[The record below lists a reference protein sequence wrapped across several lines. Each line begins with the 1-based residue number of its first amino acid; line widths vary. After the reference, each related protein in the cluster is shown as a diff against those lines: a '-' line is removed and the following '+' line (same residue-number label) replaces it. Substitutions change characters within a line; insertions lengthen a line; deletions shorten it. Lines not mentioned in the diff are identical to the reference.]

1 MLSADETIDKIQ
13 NSLNNLKRQF
23 LRVDYDD
30 LTMGYI
36 VEDIIYQIQDQINE
50 YKNREFKHLQ
60 PDPFA

>member
-1 MLSADETIDKIQ
+1 MPSADETIESIQ
-13 NSLNNLKRQF
+13 KSLNHLKREF

-36 VEDIIYQIQDQINE
+36 VEGIIYQIQDQINE